1 MARKE
6 SLSGKVVSEYLEK
19 YPKLQKLTLAKKIYK
34 EHPALFTSV
43 HNVRNMINFR
53 TGSCGEFNRKSK
65 LDKSQFRPL
74 RNDTDPFKFLPV
86 SHADPFEP
94 FEIKQGRVLIISDLH
109 FPYQHNK
116 AIESAL
122 KYGLKKKANCI
133 LINGDLIDFA
143 GISRHEKDFRHRSV
157 NEEFEAVRAFLK
169 GLRELFPK
177 ARIIFKYG
185 NHDERWEKW
194 LFLKAPE
201 IFDCSDFQL
210 DVLLRLG
217 ELKIEVVKD
226 KRPIKIGKLTVL
238 HGHELAGGSGGV
250 NPARGAF
257 LKTFDSVL
265 IGHFHKTSSN
275 TEATINGD
283 IISTQSTGCLC
294 GMNPMYM
301 PINRWNLGFAYV
313 RHFLKSGNYN
323 LRNLRIIKG
332 KVY

>member
-1 MARKE
+1 MASRQT
-6 SLSGKVVSEYLEK
+6 LRGQVVTDYVKRFPTTE
-19 YPKLQKLTLAKKIYK
+19 KLTLAKKIYK
-34 EHPALFTSV
+34 ENQSLFSSV
-43 HNVRNMINFR
+43 HNVRNMINYR
-53 TGSCGEFNRKSK
+53 KGSMGADNRKK
-65 LDKSQFRPL
+65 IADKSMFKPL
-74 RNDTDPFKFLPV
+74 TNNTNPFAFLPV

-143 GISRHEKDFRHRSV
+143 GISRHEKDFRSRSI
-157 NEEFEAVRAFLK
+157 NEEFESVRAFLK
-169 GLRELFPK
+169 GLRGLFPK

-201 IFDCSDFQL
+201 IFDCTDFQL
-210 DVLLRLG
+210 EVLLKLG
-217 ELKIEVVKD
+217 ELKVEVVKD

-257 LKTFDSVL
+257 LKTLDSVL
-265 IGHFHKTSSN
+265 IGHFHKKSQHSETTMSGN
-275 TEATINGD
+275 V
-283 IISTQSTGCLC
+283 ISVDSVGCLC
-294 GMNPMYM
+294 GMNPIYM
-301 PINRWNLGFAYV
+301 PINKWGHGFAYV
-313 RHFLKSGNYN
+313 RHFLKSGNYH
-323 LRNLRIIKG
+323 LRNLQIIKG